1 MEFIRTFREKQQT
14 SRRNTILAEVHSAI
28 CLADFDDTIYIAYN
42 GTPLVPV
49 ESTWTQK
56 EILAK
61 LYETRNSFIN
71 YKMKQVNQPK
81 IAAML

>member
-14 SRRNTILAEVHSAI
+14 SRQNTILAEAHDVI
-28 CLADFDDTIYIAYN
+28 CLADFDDKIYIAYN
-42 GTPLVPV
+42 GTPLVPI

-61 LYETRNSFIN
+61 LDETHQSFIN
-71 YKMKQVNQPK
+71 YKMKQMNQPK

>member
-14 SRRNTILAEVHSAI
+14 SRQNTILAEAHDAI
-28 CLADFDDTIYIAYN
+28 CLADLDGTIYIAYN

-61 LYETRNSFIN
+61 LEETRNSFIN
-71 YKMKQVNQPK
+71 YKMKQITQPK
-81 IAAML
+81 VAVML

>member
-1 MEFIRTFREKQQT
+1 MGFIRTFREKQQT
-14 SRRNTILAEVHSAI
+14 SRQNTILAEAHDAI
-28 CLADFDDTIYIAYN
+28 SLADFDGTIYIAYN

-61 LYETRNSFIN
+61 LDETRNSFIN
-71 YKMKQVNQPK
+71 YKMKQINQPK
-81 IAAML
+81 VAAML

>member
-14 SRRNTILAEVHSAI
+14 SRQNTILAEAHDVI
-28 CLADFDDTIYIAYN
+28 CLSDFDDTIYIAYN

-61 LYETRNSFIN
+61 LDETRNSFIN
-71 YKMKQVNQPK
+71 YKMKQINQPK
-81 IAAML
+81 VAAML

>member
-14 SRRNTILAEVHSAI
+14 SRQNTILAEAHEAI
-28 CLADFDDTIYIAYN
+28 CLADFDEKIYIAYN
-42 GTPLVPV
+42 GTPLVPI

-61 LYETRNSFIN
+61 LNETRQSFIN
-71 YKMKQVNQPK
+71 YKMKQMNQPK